1 MQTVYDVNL
10 NLNQNYVNHSVSSV
24 SGKRAIS
31 QFIVDLIRTNT
42 QEIPFKEWEGS
53 RLSAL
58 LGEACSNLNASIIVE
73 QIRILIEKYIPY
85 VEIQDITYLIDYD
98 NQRYIITL
106 YYYILNTNEVIEQ
119 ELSLNSSL

>member
-1 MQTVYDVNL
+1 MRKINDINIHFS
-10 NLNQNYVNHSVSSV
+10 QNYVNRSISSV
-24 SGKRAIS
+24 SNKQAIS

-53 RLSAL
+53 RLSQL

-85 VEIQDITYLIDYD
+85 VELQNITYKIDPD
-98 NQRYIITL
+98 NQQYVILL
-106 YYYILNTNEVIEQ
+106 YYVILNTTEVIEQ
-119 ELSLNSSL
+119 QLTLSTLI